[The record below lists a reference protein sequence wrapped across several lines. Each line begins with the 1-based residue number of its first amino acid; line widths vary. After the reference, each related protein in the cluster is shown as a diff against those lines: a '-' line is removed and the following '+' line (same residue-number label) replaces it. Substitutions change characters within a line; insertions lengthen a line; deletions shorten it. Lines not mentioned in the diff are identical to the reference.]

1 MVVTS
6 PSKVVPITIVP
17 VGDVASGSAISSITS
32 NVTSVTLYGDEDAL
46 NKIDDI
52 KIEIDVNGL
61 SKDKTYQQTIIKP
74 SGVKSMSDTNA
85 IIKVKMEI
93 ETSKEFKG
101 IPIVF
106 ENLDTNKYKVKA
118 SSADDTKVDVIV
130 KGVSTLLNKL
140 ENEDIKAYVDLS
152 DLTEGEYP
160 VPVMVT
166 GNDLKLNYSSRT
178 TKINIIIS
186 KK

>member
-1 MVVTS
+1 
-6 PSKVVPITIVP
+6 
-17 VGDVASGSAISSITS
+17 
-32 NVTSVTLYGDEDAL
+32 
-46 NKIDDI
+46 
-52 KIEIDVNGL
+52 
-61 SKDKTYQQTIIKP
+61 
-74 SGVKSMSDTNA
+74 MSDTNA

-178 TKINIIIS
+178 TKINIIIT